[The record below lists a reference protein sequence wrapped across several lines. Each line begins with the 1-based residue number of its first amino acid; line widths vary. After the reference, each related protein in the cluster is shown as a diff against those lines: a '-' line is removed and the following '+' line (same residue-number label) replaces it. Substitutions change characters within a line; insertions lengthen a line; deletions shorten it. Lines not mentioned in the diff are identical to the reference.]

1 MKKII
6 ISIVT
11 TVILLVVSSL
21 KAQEFS
27 GQAVYFSKTLVKG
40 LKMKMNG
47 VELSEAEQEKFEQKM
62 NKRNEKTYFL
72 DFNKFESIYYEEQ
85 KLEAP
90 TAKSGM
96 IFSSSDSEKIY
107 KEIKS
112 NQKMV
117 EKEFFGKEFLIVD
130 SLPNWNWQ
138 LKEDTKKIGDYT
150 CYKAISIQK
159 ATPKQRSDYEE
170 AMKLQEQG
178 KANFFMMSEP
188 KDKIT
193 TVWYTPEIPISQ
205 GPDEFWGLPGLI
217 LEANFDNTTILCSKV
232 ILNPKEKI
240 VISKPKKGKK
250 MTKNEYDKIIEEKLS
265 EFKDGNGTIQIKI
278 DKN

>member
-11 TVILLVVSSL
+11 TVILLLVSSL

-47 VELSEAEQEKFEQKM
+47 VELSESEQEKFEQKM

-159 ATPKQRSDYEE
+159 VTPKQRSDYEE
-170 AMKLQEQG
+170 AKKLQEQG
-178 KANFFMMSEP
+178 KTNFFMMSEP

>member
-159 ATPKQRSDYEE
+159 ATPKQWSDYEE
-170 AMKLQEQG
+170 AKKLQEQG
-178 KANFFMMSEP
+178 KVNFFMMSEP

-240 VISKPKKGKK
+240 VISKSKKGKK